1 MTPSHQP
8 PAPTSPL
15 WGGQT
20 KLVISLV
27 VLVIFGLFL
36 IRVRDI
42 FPLLIISLLIAYLLN
57 PMVDFMERR
66 LLRFLPGGRR
76 ALGSVLAFL
85 FAVLVIV
92 LILLVIIPVVALQ
105 LRGFVD
111 GLPDQLS
118 TFETRFTEILSQ
130 PVSFNNQPILIDG
143 LPLVPLE
150 QLQDATGK
158 ATLGEMLRFDD
169 IDLSGA
175 LQGFAGSLG
184 GLTRP
189 VFSFLGGAFNTFI
202 NVTFFL
208 VMLFYLLKDGRK
220 FVSTVVGMTPPSYQ
234 GDSRRMFY
242 ETGQIWN
249 AYFRGQLILS
259 SWVGVLVFI
268 TTSLIGLPNALVLGL
283 ISALLEFVPNIG
295 PFIAMVP
302 AVFVALIS
310 TSVTIP
316 GLSGFGLALVVLII
330 YFTIQQVQAIVVTP
344 RVMGDNLNL
353 HPFLVILAVIA
364 GASLAGALGVILAA
378 PFMATTKLIGMYLY
392 AKLTDRQPFD
402 DWTAPPA
409 YQMADAQ
416 NVALLPHGAA
426 EIADSEQT
434 TTAPATDE

>member
-1 MTPSHQP
+1 MASSPQ
-8 PAPTSPL
+8 PTSPH
-15 WGGQT
+15 WGDQT
-20 KLVISLV
+20 KMVVSLV
-27 VLVIFGLFL
+27 LLVIFGLLL

-42 FPLLIISLLIAYLLN
+42 FPLIIISLLIAYLLN
-57 PMVDFMERR
+57 PMVDFIERR

-76 ALGSVLAFL
+76 ALGAVLAFL

-105 LRGFVD
+105 LGGFVD
-111 GLPDQLS
+111 DLPAQLG
-118 TFETRFTEILSQ
+118 TFEARFTEILSQ
-130 PVSFNNQPILIDG
+130 PISFNNQPILIEG
-143 LPLVPLE
+143 APFIPME
-150 QLQDATGK
+150 QLQNATGE
-158 ATLGEMLRFDD
+158 ATLGAMLRFED
-169 IDLSGA
+169 IDIRGA

-202 NVTFFL
+202 NLTFFL

-220 FVSTVVGMTPPSYQ
+220 FVSTVVGLTPPSYQ
-234 GDSRRMFY
+234 GDARRMFY

-268 TTSLIGLPNALVLGL
+268 TTTLIGLPNALVLGL

-302 AVFVALIS
+302 AAFVALIS

-316 GLSGFGLALVVLII
+316 GLSGIGFALVVLAV

-378 PFMATTKLIGMYLY
+378 PFMATAKMLGMYLY
-392 AKLTDRQPFD
+392 AKLTDRQPFT
-402 DWTAPPA
+402 DWTTPPPHQLA
-409 YQMADAQ
+409 EAQ
-416 NVALLPHGAA
+416 AVPLLPHG
-426 EIADSEQT
+426 EN
-434 TTAPATDE
+434 APAERPTPPIESPILQDES